1 MNKKNNEVKSIWNI
15 RGIAMGRSERRIQI
29 ALEDLSALVFE
40 GLINNKNENNVT
52 EIWNENFK
60 SGEEIE
66 ELTIYNGYKLS
77 NDSEIN
83 DVSELNN
90 DKVYMAKFNH
100 DNKSVLVINPTY
112 DKVNEILNQIEEIV
126 K

>member
-1 MNKKNNEVKSIWNI
+1 
-15 RGIAMGRSERRIQI
+15 
-29 ALEDLSALVFE
+29 VFE